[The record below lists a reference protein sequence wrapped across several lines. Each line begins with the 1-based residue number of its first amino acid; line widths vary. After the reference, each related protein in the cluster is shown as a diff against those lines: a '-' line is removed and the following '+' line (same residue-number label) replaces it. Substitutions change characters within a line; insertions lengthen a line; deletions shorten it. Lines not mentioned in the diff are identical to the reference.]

1 MSLLTL
7 EQLLAL
13 HDKIKQDYRKTK
25 ITVHLGT
32 CGLAAGA
39 GKTLKALEKAV
50 SSMKND
56 QVELVKSGCAGLCS
70 GEPMITVKRPNET
83 PVYYI
88 HVDSESALKI
98 LDQHAINGKVF
109 LEPDSM
115 AIALEDDIPF
125 YRKQKLLALRNR
137 GKIDPEKIDDALESG
152 VYQAI
157 AKVLSQNNPSEI
169 LNEVKKSG
177 IRGRGGGGFPAGVK
191 WESCLEAVKR
201 TGKNPVVVCNADEGD
216 PGAYM
221 DRSLLESDPHS
232 VIEGMILG
240 AMAIGAN
247 SGFIYV
253 RREYP
258 VALSVLKKAIKQAR
272 EKGLLG
278 DNILGSDFSFDLVI
292 HQGAGAFV
300 CGESSALMASMA
312 GQPGEPRAKYIRSV
326 ERGYKN
332 LPTVLNNVETWVN
345 IPVIINRG
353 AEWFSSIG
361 SGDVSKNPWNGN
373 SGTKVFSLVG
383 DVANTGLVEVPMG
396 ITLREIIFD
405 IGGGI
410 PSGRRFKAVQTGG
423 PSGGCLPE
431 NKLDLPVDFDTL
443 TKAGSMMGSGGMV
456 VMDDST
462 CMVQIAR
469 YFVTFLMD
477 ESCGKCTPCR
487 EGLVLMNQVLD
498 GIIEGKGK
506 EGDIEL
512 LEDLGKTMTETSLCE
527 LGKSAANPVISTIN
541 YFRDEYEAHL
551 EGKCP
556 ALQCKALVS
565 YRIISGN
572 CIGCT
577 LCAKVCPAA
586 AIKGKP
592 GEIHMIEDKKC
603 IRCGMCL
610 EACKYN
616 AVEVS

>member
-1 MSLLTL
+1 MSFLTL

-13 HDKIKQDYRKTK
+13 HDRIKQDYRKTK

-50 SSMKND
+50 SFMKND

-70 GEPMITVKRPNET
+70 GEPMITVKRPNEI
-83 PVYYI
+83 PVHYI

-98 LDQHAINGKVF
+98 LDQHAIKGKVF
-109 LEPDSM
+109 LELDSM

-137 GKIDPEKIDDALESG
+137 GKIDPEKIDDALENG

-177 IRGRGGGGFPAGVK
+177 IRGRGGGGFPTGVK

-240 AMAIGAN
+240 ALAIGAN

-506 EGDIEL
+506 EDDIEL

-586 AIKGKP
+586 AIKGNP